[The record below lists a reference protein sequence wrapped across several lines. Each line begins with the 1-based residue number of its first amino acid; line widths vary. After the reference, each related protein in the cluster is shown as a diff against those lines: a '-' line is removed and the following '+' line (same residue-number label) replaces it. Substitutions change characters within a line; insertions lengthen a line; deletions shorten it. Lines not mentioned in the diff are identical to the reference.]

1 MRKDKRVLFLGNLMI
16 AYNRDV
22 LRGVAKCAANRPEI
36 RVFFPD
42 SFESADI
49 PRLLQGDVHGVI
61 AAGCPPAWRL
71 PETIAKRRLPAVD
84 ISAELKP
91 SSVPRV
97 VTDDAMV
104 GRMAANYFIDRGFK
118 RLVYYGL
125 SQHYSSDVR
134 QEGFCQQA
142 SKHGIIA
149 RCFQKENAEAEDR
162 AGIFPSTAARWLK
175 DLPKPTAIFAADDH
189 LGAYLVEACQH
200 LKIRI
205 PEDVALLGV
214 DNDDLYG
221 QLRTP
226 HLSSI
231 LQNTQEIGLRAM
243 ELLYRVMRGRKVR
256 SSTILIE
263 PVRVI
268 TRLSSDIFGV
278 EDEVVREALG
288 LIQQRLRNGLSV
300 KWLADQLAI
309 SRPTLDRR
317 FLAALNRTPTMEIQ
331 RTQMETA
338 RQLILDSDMP
348 IAQVAEAS
356 GYSSPRQFST
366 SFHRYFKQTPRDMRK
381 THRYAAPH
389 SPDSRTEPS
398 FLPNQ
403 KGYTTRYWDIHR
415 H

>member
-22 LRGVAKCAANRPEI
+22 LRGVAKCAATRPEI

-49 PRLLQGDVHGVI
+49 PGLLQGDVQGVI
-61 AAGCPPAWRL
+61 VAGCPPTWRV
-71 PETIAKRRLPAVD
+71 PVTIAQRGIPAVD
-84 ISAELKP
+84 VSAELKP
-91 SSVPRV
+91 SSVPRL

-104 GRMAANYFIDRGFK
+104 GRMAADYFIDRGFK

-142 SKHGIIA
+142 SKHGIAA
-149 RCFQKENAEAEDR
+149 RCFQKESAEAEDR
-162 AGIFPSTAARWLK
+162 AGIFPGTAARWLK

-189 LGAYLVEACQH
+189 IGAYLAEACQH

-221 QLRTP
+221 QLRMP

-243 ELLYRVMRGRKVR
+243 EMLYRLMHGKKVKA
-256 SSTILIE
+256 STVLIP

-278 EDEVVREALG
+278 EDQMVREALG

-300 KWLADQLAI
+300 KWLADHLAI
-309 SRPTLDRR
+309 SRPTMDRR
-317 FLAALNRTPTMEIQ
+317 FLAALNRTPAMEIQ
-331 RTQMETA
+331 RIQMETA
-338 RQLILDSDMP
+338 RRLILDSDMP
-348 IAQVAEAS
+348 IAQIAQEA

-366 SFHRYFKQTPRDMRK
+366 SFHKYFKLTPRDMRK
-381 THRYAAPH
+381 TYRYAATG
-389 SPDSRTEPS
+389 SPDSRTRPS
-398 FLPNQ
+398 FASNI
-403 KGYTTRYWDIHR
+403 K
-415 H
+415 